1 MQALKLASA
10 ATQGLIDIRL
20 ADTTH
25 LDSNR
30 KLKILGCA
38 MLTSVL
44 REELDGA
51 VCLVIE
57 KKRKLKNNEKQIL
70 GWHHLH

>member
-10 ATQGLIDIRL
+10 ATQGYIEIRL
-20 ADTTH
+20 ANKTP
-25 LDSNR
+25 LDGNR
-30 KLKILGCA
+30 RLDIWGCV
-38 MLTSVL
+38 MLISEL